1 MTQTRADRSADLTN
15 GPMLQ
20 KIILFSIPLAASS
33 ILQLLFN
40 AADVV
45 VVGRF
50 AGSTALAAVGSNGSL
65 INLLVNLFVGLSL
78 GANVVAARCFG
89 AKDEHGIQDT
99 VHTAVTLGLT
109 SGVLLA
115 VVGFFAARSL
125 LELMSCPEDVI
136 DLSSLYLKI
145 YFIGM
150 PMNMLYNFSSAL
162 LRAVGDTKR
171 PLYCLAA
178 AGIINVVLNL
188 VFVIG
193 FSMSVAG
200 VALATIISETVSAC
214 LVTAMLVRE
223 KGALHLDLHKLGFH
237 AGALKQI
244 LLIGL
249 PAGLQSTVFSLS
261 NVVIQSAINSFG
273 STVVAGSSAS
283 SNLEGFVYT
292 AMNAF
297 AQAAVTFTSQNMG
310 ARKYHNLDRVM
321 RNCLLCAVVT
331 GILLG
336 GGAAS
341 SAASGS
347 AAASSEALSAD
358 VQAIVDRGVLK
369 VGVKNAVKGFSF
381 QDTLT
386 GEYTGLED
394 SLAEMIAEH
403 LGVDVEFTTVTAATR
418 GELLDS
424 GDIDCVLATF
434 TITDE
439 RRKSWD
445 FSTPYYTDYVSVLVE
460 DASGIKEL
468 ADLKDKVVGVSSG
481 STSARALVQAMID
494 ASVISGDGFDAD
506 TFNADTWKDGI
517 SFRQYDDYP
526 AISTAL
532 SAGEVNG
539 FCVDKSI
546 LAIYKTDGRSYI
558 DAEFSPQE
566 YGIATKKG
574 SGFSALCD
582 ELVTGWLADGTID
595 GLIKDNGLD

>member
-1 MTQTRADRSADLTN
+1 MKKISRRSFVKAAGTV
-15 GPMLQ
+15 
-20 KIILFSIPLAASS
+20 LA
-33 ILQLLFN
+33 L
-40 AADVV
+40 
-45 VVGRF
+45 
-50 AGSTALAAVGSNGSL
+50 TAL
-65 INLLVNLFVGLSL
+65 
-78 GANVVAARCFG
+78 
-89 AKDEHGIQDT
+89 
-99 VHTAVTLGLT
+99 TACG
-109 SGVLLA
+109 G
-115 VVGFFAARSL
+115 
-125 LELMSCPEDVI
+125 
-136 DLSSLYLKI
+136 
-145 YFIGM
+145 
-150 PMNMLYNFSSAL
+150 
-162 LRAVGDTKR
+162 
-171 PLYCLAA
+171 
-178 AGIINVVLNL
+178 
-188 VFVIG
+188 
-193 FSMSVAG
+193 
-200 VALATIISETVSAC
+200 
-214 LVTAMLVRE
+214 
-223 KGALHLDLHKLGFH
+223 
-237 AGALKQI
+237 
-244 LLIGL
+244 
-249 PAGLQSTVFSLS
+249 
-261 NVVIQSAINSFG
+261 
-273 STVVAGSSAS
+273 SAS
-283 SNLEGFVYT
+283 ST
-292 AMNAF
+292 
-297 AQAAVTFTSQNMG
+297 
-310 ARKYHNLDRVM
+310 
-321 RNCLLCAVVT
+321 
-331 GILLG
+331 
-336 GGAAS
+336 AAS
-341 SAASGS
+341 TASSVASGS

-532 SAGEVNG
+532 SAGEVDG